1 MRARS
6 GTLAVLVVLLAAA
19 LAAGSVT
26 GTGDAACTADG
37 ERKLCLAD
45 VSVSTDRMTA
55 GESATLTVAVRN
67 EGEVA
72 ANGTIVLKVAGP
84 VNGTDTYA
92 LSEDRLA
99 PGEEIEISQRLDAS
113 TPGTHGL
120 QVVLNDGAMT
130 HRYDASEVKT
140 LRVEERSAGL
150 GGPFDAPEY
159 ALVALLGLL
168 SVFGVVVYRNN

>member
-1 MRARS
+1 MGARS
-6 GTLAVLVVLLAAA
+6 GTLAVLVVLLTAT
-19 LAAGSVT
+19 LAAGSVA
-26 GTGDAACTADG
+26 GADDVACTADG

-55 GESATLTVAVRN
+55 GESATLTVTVGN
-67 EGEVA
+67 VGEVA
-72 ANGTIVLKVAGP
+72 ANGTVVLKVAGP

-99 PGEEIEISQRLDAS
+99 PGEEIEVTQRLDAS

-130 HRYDASEVKT
+130 HRYDASEIRT
-140 LRVEERSAGL
+140 LEVEERSAGF
-150 GGPFDAPEY
+150 GGPIDAPEY
-159 ALVALLGLL
+159 ALLALLGSL
-168 SVFGVVVYRNN
+168 SVLGAVVYRNN